1 MSVNRKETNPTPLP
15 SIDPEVAEAVA
26 EAIRTTT
33 SGEEA
38 AAAAAVVEACAE
50 ESDRVKASK
59 TSTSVVEAGPS
70 GLGAARK
77 PLAMVERHNM
87 TLRSANG
94 QLRIIVR
101 PDEAPETHTSSGESE
116 ESSSNVSRRGGSRGA
131 ARGGDINVA
140 STRASANTS
149 SASAPTV
156 SVAPSSYRDAAIS
169 IQPTVSQGTNVQGG
183 NVWYTRFARVNPITT
198 SGGVN
203 TYVPL
208 VTTTAHE
215 SSGGTRPMG
224 PHVAPVGGNQRQDFQ
239 GPSATVHRPMPTG
252 VTNPIGNHPE
262 DYRLRHGDNV
272 VDVLTAEWEE
282 LKRCIGVYSNA
293 YFYVQRARFMPYLE
307 HFQMR
312 LQREVVFACHSG
324 MWDYNAFMRL
334 SALRDSYEAWAYN
347 SANLNEYQSRHM

>member
-1 MSVNRKETNPTPLP
+1 
-15 SIDPEVAEAVA
+15 
-26 EAIRTTT
+26 
-33 SGEEA
+33 
-38 AAAAAVVEACAE
+38 
-50 ESDRVKASK
+50 
-59 TSTSVVEAGPS
+59 
-70 GLGAARK
+70 
-77 PLAMVERHNM
+77 M
-87 TLRSANG
+87 TLRSSNG
-94 QLRIIVR
+94 QLRIVVR
-101 PDEAPETHTSSGESE
+101 PDELPETHTSSGESE
-116 ESSSNVSRRGGSRGA
+116 ESSTSVSRRGGGRAA
-131 ARGGDINVA
+131 ARGGDNNVQSVPMPA
-140 STRASANTS
+140 YPPITSTPA
-149 SASAPTV
+149 V
-156 SVAPSSYRDAAIS
+156 SVAPPTYREAAIGM
-169 IQPTVSQGTNVQGG
+169 QPNVSRGASTQGG
-183 NVWYTRFARVNPITT
+183 SAWYTRYARVNPITT

-215 SSGGTRPMG
+215 GSDGSRPMG
-224 PHVAPVGGNQRQDFQ
+224 PHVAPVGGNQRPGFQ
-239 GPSATVHRPMPTG
+239 GTGATANRPMPAG
-252 VTNPIGNHPE
+252 ISNPIGNHPE

-324 MWDYNAFMRL
+324 MWDYSAFMRL